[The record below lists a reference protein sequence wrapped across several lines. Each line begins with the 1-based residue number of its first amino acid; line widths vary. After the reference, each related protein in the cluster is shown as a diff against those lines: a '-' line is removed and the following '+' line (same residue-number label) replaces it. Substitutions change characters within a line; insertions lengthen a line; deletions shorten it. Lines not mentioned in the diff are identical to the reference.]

1 MIDREFSGRIVV
13 TGASGFIGG
22 FLVRALKAQGCEV
35 QGIARSGMQDAFA
48 LRVGSYAETPG
59 GDVLVHLAENG
70 DRAVALA
77 AGASY
82 EMETVST
89 LKTLIE
95 KGFQKVVYASS
106 AAVYGDTSS
115 VPYGVDAPVV
125 ARDPYTRTKLACEA
139 IVLNAGGSVARLSNV
154 YGPGMS
160 SNNVV
165 STILDQIPGTG
176 PLQVWDDKPVRDFVW
191 VEDVALALAAM
202 AASDCSGIYNVGTG
216 VGIQV
221 GALSNLALDIAGESE
236 RSVVATQPS
245 GKLSCNMLD
254 ISKTVDQLGWMPQ
267 TTLEEGI
274 SLMLAKE
281 NLEERNE

>member
-1 MIDREFSGRIVV
+1 MNKEFSGRIVV
-13 TGASGFIGG
+13 TGVSGFIGG
-22 FLVRALKAQGCEV
+22 FLVCALKAQGCEV
-35 QGIARSGMQDAFA
+35 LGVARSDMQDTLAM
-48 LRVGSYAETPG
+48 RVGSYAETPS

-82 EMETVST
+82 EMATVNT
-89 LKTLIE
+89 LKTLIA
-95 KGFQKVVYASS
+95 KGFRKVIYASS

-115 VPYGVDAPVV
+115 VQCGVDASVV
-125 ARDPYTRTKLACEA
+125 AGDPYTRTKLACEA
-139 IVLNAGGSVARLSNV
+139 LVLNAGGTVARLSNV

-165 STILDQIPGTG
+165 STILGQIPGTG

-202 AASDCSGIYNVGTG
+202 AGSDCGGIYNVGTG

-221 GALSNLALDIAGESE
+221 KALSSLALSIVGEAG
-236 RSVVATQPS
+236 RRVVATQPS
-245 GKLSCNMLD
+245 GKLSCSILD
-254 ISKTVDQLGWMPQ
+254 IGKTVDQLGWMPL
-267 TTLEEGI
+267 TTLEEGMRLLL
-274 SLMLAKE
+274 SKKKSGRKDA
-281 NLEERNE
+281 